1 MKPFLMDS
9 EHCFWDSL
17 YIYNKG
23 YHAKSAIFNISV
35 SLKAQGCRA
44 LQGYHFKCGCV
55 ACTHKWPVYDRLVE
69 RPPQYKKKLT
79 PEMTMEVIGHDL
91 VDLIFGDKY

>member
-1 MKPFLMDS
+1 MDS
-9 EHCFWDSL
+9 EHCFWDTL
-17 YIYNKG
+17 YISRNTYQQ
-23 YHAKSAIFNISV
+23 AKSAISNISV

-79 PEMTMEVIGHDL
+79 PEMTMEVIGMIL
-91 VDLIFGDKY
+91 

>member
-1 MKPFLMDS
+1 MDS
-9 EHCFWDSL
+9 EHGFWDTL
-17 YIYNKG
+17 YISNKG
-23 YHAKSAIFNISV
+23 CHAKSAIFNISV

>member
-1 MKPFLMDS
+1 M
-9 EHCFWDSL
+9 
-17 YIYNKG
+17 
-23 YHAKSAIFNISV
+23 FNIPV
-35 SLKAQGCRA
+35 SLKAERCRA

-91 VDLIFGDKY
+91 VDLIFGDKYQ